1 MLSTTRFAI
10 LTSALL
16 LLAQPAFA
24 TFSIVA
30 YDPETGDM
38 GVAVASLVFG
48 VGNHVPWCEAD
59 IGCVA
64 TQAHMNGNYGPRGL
78 ELLRQGLSAQQVV
91 DKMLA
96 EDPYPS
102 KDGRQVAVVDAKGNV
117 ASFTGPIANNW
128 AGRGEGRALH
138 HPGQHPD
145 RPARRA
151 GDGQGFREQQG
162 RAGGA
167 PVDRAQGGR

>member
-1 MLSTTRFAI
+1 MLPKIRFA
-10 LTSALL
+10 LLAAAL
-16 LLAQPAFA
+16 LLAQSASA

-48 VGNHVPWCEAD
+48 VGNHVPWCEAGV
-59 IGCVA
+59 GCVA
-64 TQAHMNGNYGPRGL
+64 TQAHMNGSYGPRGL
-78 ELLRQGLSAQQVV
+78 ELLRQGLSAQQVI

-117 ASFTGPIANNW
+117 ASFTGPIATAPAW
-128 AGRGEGRALH
+128 QHQDAALGACSSVA
-138 HPGQHPD
+138 PSLP
-145 RPARRA
+145 RR
-151 GDGQGFREQQG
+151 
-162 RAGGA
+162 
-167 PVDRAQGGR
+167 